1 MKVDQKKLKKIQRAN
16 RRLERRA
23 RGVTRFQAEGLA
35 ATSLV
40 AAICLTVTAMYGALS
55 PPGAMAATVDTVKA
69 GQEVVPDMKVTD
81 AQMLDTDL
89 TKLFVMSAKT
99 VSGSDAEEDMSQ
111 AMPVSMMMTEDAAP
125 AAGEA
130 EDIARQAEDVL
141 SKEAEGAAPEDAG
154 QANEMPVG
162 ELAEDAGQADEM
174 PVGEPA
180 EDTGQADEMPVG
192 EPAEDI
198 PEEAVPAGLAEEPGK
213 PAVAASIVD
222 GTVNVRTEA
231 DEASETA
238 GVLKKGAGGVVLER
252 SDGWTRIQS
261 GSFTG
266 WVSDSWLVFGEEA
279 QLILEQSV
287 PTATITVASLN
298 VRKGPGMEYGV
309 LGTVHEGESL
319 EAESVTDNGWV
330 EVAWKDGT
338 GYVSAKYADVDGSLD
353 TTMAP
358 LMAVSEDVAPQAE
371 SVAAYAGSASELEM
385 LATIIY
391 CEAGNQPW
399 EGKVA
404 VGNVVLN
411 RIASG
416 SFPND
421 MDSVLRAPSQFTPV
435 GSGKYDR
442 MLGSGRV
449 PQSCYDAAQAAMDG
463 ESYVGG
469 CLYFKNPKIA
479 GAHDGTVI
487 GEHVFW

>member
-1 MKVDQKKLKKIQRAN
+1 MGGPEQTKGRRSPMKVDQRKLKKIQRAN

-23 RGVTRFQAEGLA
+23 RGVTRLQAEGLA

-40 AAICLTVTAMYGALS
+40 AAICLTITAMYGALS
-55 PPGAMAATVDTVKA
+55 PPGAMAAAMDTVKA
-69 GQEVVPDMKVTD
+69 GQETDVPDMKVTD

-99 VSGSDAEEDMSQ
+99 VSDGDAEEGITVASMSM
-111 AMPVSMMMTEDAAP
+111 ADAVETP
-125 AAGEA
+125 
-130 EDIARQAEDVL
+130 QAE
-141 SKEAEGAAPEDAG
+141 
-154 QANEMPVG
+154 Q
-162 ELAEDAGQADEM
+162 
-174 PVGEPA
+174 PA
-180 EDTGQADEMPVG
+180 EVP
-192 EPAEDI
+192 EDI
-198 PEEAVPAGLAEEPGK
+198 PEEPVPAGLDDSATIEEASPQEGTEGEILPDASEDIAEPEAAEEE

-231 DEASETA
+231 DESSETA
-238 GVLKKGAGGVVLER
+238 GVLKKGTGGVVLER

-266 WVSDSWLVFGEEA
+266 WVSDSWLVFGDEA
-279 QLILEQSV
+279 QLILEQAM
-287 PTATITVASLN
+287 PTATIQVASLN

-319 EAESVTDNGWV
+319 EAESMTDNGWV

-338 GYVSAKYADVDGSLD
+338 GYVSAKYADVEGSPAV
-353 TTMAP
+353 TTAP
-358 LMAVSEDVAPQAE
+358 LMAVSEDVA
-371 SVAAYAGSASELEM
+371 AYAGNASELEM

-421 MDSVLRAPSQFTPV
+421 MDSVLRAPGQFTPV

-442 MLGSGRV
+442 MLNSGRV
-449 PQSCYDAAQAAMDG
+449 PQGCYDAAQAAMDG

-469 CLYFKNPKIA
+469 CLYFKNPNIA
-479 GAHDGTVI
+479 GAHDGTTI

>member
-1 MKVDQKKLKKIQRAN
+1 MKVDQRKLKKIQRAN

-23 RGVTRFQAEGLA
+23 RGVTRLQAEGLA

-40 AAICLTVTAMYGALS
+40 AAICLTITAMYGALS
-55 PPGAMAATVDTVKA
+55 PPGAMAATMDTVRA
-69 GQEVVPDMKVTD
+69 GQEDAPGMKVTD

-99 VSGSDAEEDMSQ
+99 VSSSDAEEDMPQ
-111 AMPVSMMMTEDAAP
+111 VMPVSMVMTEDAAST
-125 AAGEA
+125 AGGT
-130 EDIARQAEDVL
+130 EDT
-141 SKEAEGAAPEDAG
+141 APEDA
-154 QANEMPVG
+154 APET
-162 ELAEDAGQADEM
+162 AEDAASKGSGQTDGM
-174 PVGEPA
+174 PEGEPQA
-180 EDTGQADEMPVG
+180 EQPEEA
-192 EPAEDI
+192 AEEI
-198 PEEAVPAGLAEEPGK
+198 PEEAVPAGLAEEPEE

-231 DEASETA
+231 DEGSETA
-238 GVLKKGAGGVVLER
+238 GVLKKGTGGVVLER

-287 PTATITVASLN
+287 PTATIQVASLN

-309 LGTVHEGESL
+309 LGTVHEGEAL

-330 EVAWKDGT
+330 EVAWKGGT

-353 TTMAP
+353 MAMVP

-371 SVAAYAGSASELEM
+371 SVAAYSGSASELEM

-442 MLGSGRV
+442 MLNSGRV

-479 GAHDGTVI
+479 GAHDGTTI

>member
-1 MKVDQKKLKKIQRAN
+1 MKVDQRKLKKIQRAN

-23 RGVTRFQAEGLA
+23 RGVTRLQAEGLA

-40 AAICLTVTAMYGALS
+40 AAICLTITAMYGALS
-55 PPGAMAATVDTVKA
+55 PPGAMAATMDTVRA
-69 GQEVVPDMKVTD
+69 GQEDAPGMKVTD

-99 VSGSDAEEDMSQ
+99 VSSSDAEEDMPQ
-111 AMPVSMMMTEDAAP
+111 VMPVSMVMTEDAAST
-125 AAGEA
+125 AGGT
-130 EDIARQAEDVL
+130 EDT
-141 SKEAEGAAPEDAG
+141 APEDAG
-154 QANEMPVG
+154 QAEDAAS
-162 ELAEDAGQADEM
+162 ETAEDIQLGDARQMNMM
-174 PVGEPA
+174 PEGEPQEEQPEEA
-180 EDTGQADEMPVG
+180 
-192 EPAEDI
+192 AEDI
-198 PEEAVPAGLAEEPGK
+198 PEEAVPAGLAEEPEE

-231 DEASETA
+231 DEGSETA
-238 GVLKKGAGGVVLER
+238 GVLKKGAGGVVLEQ

-287 PTATITVASLN
+287 PTATIQVASLN

-309 LGTVHEGESL
+309 LGTVHEGEAL

-330 EVAWKDGT
+330 EVAWKGGT

-371 SVAAYAGSASELEM
+371 SVAAYSGSASELEM

-421 MDSVLRAPSQFTPV
+421 MDSVLRAPGQFTPV

-479 GAHDGTVI
+479 GAHDGTTI

>member
-23 RGVTRFQAEGLA
+23 RGVTRLQAEAMA

-55 PPGAMAATVDTVKA
+55 PPGAMAATMDTVKA

-99 VSGSDAEEDMSQ
+99 VSGSDAEEDMPQ

-130 EDIARQAEDVL
+130 EDIAGQAEDVVPE
-141 SKEAEGAAPEDAG
+141 EAEGAAPED
-154 QANEMPVG
+154 
-162 ELAEDAGQADEM
+162 
-174 PVGEPA
+174 
-180 EDTGQADEMPVG
+180 TGQADGISEE

-198 PEEAVPAGLAEEPGK
+198 PEEAVPAGLAEAPGE

-287 PTATITVASLN
+287 PTATITAASLN

-330 EVAWKDGT
+330 EVAWKGGT
-338 GYVSAKYADVDGSLD
+338 GYVSAKYADVDGSHIR
-353 TTMAP
+353 
-358 LMAVSEDVAPQAE
+358 
-371 SVAAYAGSASELEM
+371 GRG
-385 LATIIY
+385 ATGGERSSL
-391 CEAGNQPW
+391 CRQ
-399 EGKVA
+399 
-404 VGNVVLN
+404 
-411 RIASG
+411 
-416 SFPND
+416 
-421 MDSVLRAPSQFTPV
+421 
-435 GSGKYDR
+435 
-442 MLGSGRV
+442 RV
-449 PQSCYDAAQAAMDG
+449 
-463 ESYVGG
+463 
-469 CLYFKNPKIA
+469 
-479 GAHDGTVI
+479 
-487 GEHVFW
+487 

>member
-55 PPGAMAATVDTVKA
+55 PPGAMAATMDTVKA
-69 GQEVVPDMKVTD
+69 GQEDAPDMKVTD

-89 TKLFVMSAKT
+89 TKLFVLSAKT
-99 VSGSDAEEDMSQ
+99 VSGSDAEEDMPQ
-111 AMPVSMMMTEDAAP
+111 VMPVSMMMTEDAAP

-130 EDIARQAEDVL
+130 EDIAGQAEDVVPE
-141 SKEAEGAAPEDAG
+141 EAEGAA
-154 QANEMPVG
+154 
-162 ELAEDAGQADEM
+162 L
-174 PVGEPA
+174 
-180 EDTGQADEMPVG
+180 EDTGQADGISEE

-198 PEEAVPAGLAEEPGK
+198 PEEAVPAGLAEEPGE

-252 SDGWTRIQS
+252 SDGWTRIRS

-287 PTATITVASLN
+287 PTATITAASLN
-298 VRKGPGMEYGV
+298 VRKGPSMEYGV

-330 EVAWKDGT
+330 EVAWKGGT
-338 GYVSAKYADVDGSLD
+338 GYVSAKYTDVDGSLD
-353 TTMAP
+353 TTAAP

-371 SVAAYAGSASELEM
+371 NVAAYAGSASELEM

-479 GAHDGTVI
+479 GAHDGTII

>member
-1 MKVDQKKLKKIQRAN
+1 MSPMKVDQKKLKKIQRAN

-23 RGVTRFQAEGLA
+23 RGVTRLQAEGLA

-40 AAICLTVTAMYGALS
+40 TAICLTITAMYGALS
-55 PPGAMAATVDTVKA
+55 PPGAMAAAMDTVKA
-69 GQEVVPDMKVTD
+69 GQEDAPGMKVTD
-81 AQMLDTDL
+81 ARMLDTDL
-89 TKLFVMSAKT
+89 TELFVMSAKT
-99 VSGSDAEEDMSQ
+99 VSGSDAEEDMPQ
-111 AMPVSMMMTEDAAP
+111 VMPVSMVMTEDVAP
-125 AAGEA
+125 AAGVT
-130 EDIARQAEDVL
+130 EDT
-141 SKEAEGAAPEDAG
+141 APEDAG
-154 QANEMPVG
+154 QAEYAAPETAGSMVPGDAEPQANGMP
-162 ELAEDAGQADEM
+162 E
-174 PVGEPA
+174 GEPQA
-180 EDTGQADEMPVG
+180 EQPEEA
-192 EPAEDI
+192 AEDI
-198 PEEAVPAGLAEEPGK
+198 PEEAVPAGLAEE

-231 DEASETA
+231 DEGSETA

-287 PTATITVASLN
+287 PTATITAASLN

-309 LGTVHEGESL
+309 LGTVHEGEAL
-319 EAESVTDNGWV
+319 EAESMTDNGWV
-330 EVAWKDGT
+330 EIAWKGGT

-353 TTMAP
+353 MTMAP

-421 MDSVLRAPSQFTPV
+421 MDSVLRAPGQFIPV

-479 GAHDGTVI
+479 GAHDGTTI

>member
-16 RRLERRA
+16 RRLERKA
-23 RGVTRFQAEGLA
+23 RGVTRLQAEGLA

-40 AAICLTVTAMYGALS
+40 AAICLTITAMYGALS
-55 PPGAMAATVDTVKA
+55 PPGAMAAAMDTVRA
-69 GQEVVPDMKVTD
+69 GQEDATGMKVTD

-99 VSGSDAEEDMSQ
+99 VSGSDAEEDMPQ
-111 AMPVSMMMTEDAAP
+111 VMPVSMMMTEDAAP
-125 AAGEA
+125 AVGVT
-130 EDIARQAEDVL
+130 EDTAL
-141 SKEAEGAAPEDAG
+141 EDAG
-154 QANEMPVG
+154 QAEDAVP
-162 ELAEDAGQADEM
+162 ETAEDIQLGDAGQMNMM
-174 PVGEPA
+174 PEGEPQA
-180 EDTGQADEMPVG
+180 EQPEEA
-192 EPAEDI
+192 AEEI
-198 PEEAVPAGLAEEPGK
+198 PEEAVPAGLAEEPEE

-231 DEASETA
+231 DEGSETA

-287 PTATITVASLN
+287 PTATIQVASLN

-309 LGTVHEGESL
+309 LGTVHEGEAL
-319 EAESVTDNGWV
+319 EAESMTDNGWV
-330 EVAWKDGT
+330 EVAWKGGT

-421 MDSVLRAPSQFTPV
+421 MDSVLRAPGQFTPV

-442 MLGSGRV
+442 MLNSGRV
-449 PQSCYDAAQAAMDG
+449 PQGCYDAAQAAMDG
-463 ESYVGG
+463 ESYVSG
-469 CLYFKNPKIA
+469 CLHFKNPKIA
-479 GAHDGTVI
+479 GAHDGTTI

>member
-1 MKVDQKKLKKIQRAN
+1 MSPMKVDQKKLKKIQRAN
-16 RRLERRA
+16 RRLERKA
-23 RGVTRFQAEGLA
+23 RGVTRLQAEAMA

-40 AAICLTVTAMYGALS
+40 AAICLTITAMYGALS
-55 PPGAMAATVDTVKA
+55 PPGAMAATMDTVKA
-69 GQEVVPDMKVTD
+69 GQEDATGMKVTD

-99 VSGSDAEEDMSQ
+99 VSGIDAEEDMPQ
-111 AMPVSMMMTEDAAP
+111 VMPVNMVMTEDAAP
-125 AAGEA
+125 TAGGT
-130 EDIARQAEDVL
+130 EDT
-141 SKEAEGAAPEDAG
+141 APEDAG
-154 QANEMPVG
+154 QAEDAAS
-162 ELAEDAGQADEM
+162 ETAEDIQLGDARQMNMM
-174 PVGEPA
+174 PEGEPQA
-180 EDTGQADEMPVG
+180 EQPEEA
-192 EPAEDI
+192 AEDI
-198 PEEAVPAGLAEEPGK
+198 PEEAVPAGLAEEPEE

-231 DEASETA
+231 DEGSETA
-238 GVLKKGAGGVVLER
+238 GVLKKGAGGVVLEQ

-287 PTATITVASLN
+287 PTATIQVASLN

-309 LGTVHEGESL
+309 LGTVHEGEAL

-330 EVAWKDGT
+330 EVAWKGGT
-338 GYVSAKYADVDGSLD
+338 GYVSARYADVDGSLD
-353 TTMAP
+353 TTTAP

-442 MLGSGRV
+442 MLNSGRV

-479 GAHDGTVI
+479 GAHDGTTI